1 MDKLTGIHAVK
12 EALEARRPIDRI
24 AIAKGRQDTRVEEIE
39 QLARKQ
45 GVPVRF
51 EDRGQL
57 DRLANSKDHQG
68 VVALAAARAAASL
81 EDILA
86 NANAGHGQLGLI
98 VLLDGV
104 EDPHNLGAIIRTT
117 LAAGA
122 HGVVIPERRAAGLT
136 DTVARASAGA
146 LAHLPVAKVTNL
158 VRTMEELKDAGYW
171 LVGLDEQGDKNYTEV
186 DYTSP
191 VGIVLGSE
199 GQGLHELTGKRCD
212 FVVSLPTTGPIKSL
226 NVSVAAGVVLF
237 EAIRQQ
243 VVANDH
249 TLARFDGVFVDFE
262 RVRAVFQGIGDARGL
277 GRELLRFSNG
287 NKPGAQL
294 VRQNRSKNEAA
305 RFDPRYHVNR
315 VALVVFE

>member
-12 EALEARRPIDRI
+12 EALEAQRPIDRI
-24 AIAKGRQDTRVEEIE
+24 AIAKGRQDTRIEEIV

-51 EDRGQL
+51 EERGQL

-68 VVALAAARAAASL
+68 VVAVAAARAAATL
-81 EDILA
+81 EDVLA
-86 NANAGHGQLGLI
+86 SANSGSGQKGLI

-104 EDPHNLGAIIRTT
+104 EDPHNLGAIVRTA

-122 HGVVIPERRAAGLT
+122 HGVLIPERRAAGLT
-136 DTVARASAGA
+136 DTVARSSAGA

-158 VRTMEELKDAGYW
+158 ARAMEELKEAGYW
-171 LVGLDEQGDKNYTEV
+171 LVGLDEAADKSYTEV

-199 GQGLHELTGKRCD
+199 GQGLHELTRKRCD
-212 FVVSLPTTGPIKSL
+212 FVVSLPTSGPVKSL

-237 EAIRQQ
+237 EALRQ
-243 VVANDH
+243 
-249 TLARFDGVFVDFE
+249 
-262 RVRAVFQGIGDARGL
+262 RA
-277 GRELLRFSNG
+277 SS
-287 NKPGAQL
+287 
-294 VRQNRSKNEAA
+294 RQ
-305 RFDPRYHVNR
+305 H
-315 VALVVFE
+315 

>member
-12 EALEARRPIDRI
+12 EALEAWRPIDRI
-24 AIAKGRQDTRVEEIE
+24 AIAKGRQDTRVEEIV

-158 VRTMEELKDAGYW
+158 VRTMGELKDAGYW

-237 EAIRQQ
+237 EAIRQR
-243 VVANDH
+243 N
-249 TLARFDGVFVDFE
+249 AR
-262 RVRAVFQGIGDARGL
+262 ARG
-277 GRELLRFSNG
+277 
-287 NKPGAQL
+287 K
-294 VRQNRSKNEAA
+294 
-305 RFDPRYHVNR
+305 
-315 VALVVFE
+315 